1 MPIPRGVD
9 RGIVAAPK
17 PVAPK
22 PKVTVAGGIPR
33 GVDRGIV
40 AKPKPK
46 PQPVSST
53 AQWQPAA
60 TSPNAGGGNTGA
72 APATSVTDSS
82 APVGKVGKI
91 KADADAALQSQL
103 DAIAA
108 QWGLTRAQLDA
119 EEGEIG
125 RQWQLQKAELIRQ
138 ADIAQQQS
146 YNDMVN
152 RGILRSGITLTEALK
167 LEQAEER
174 ALAQGTKDEKV
185 SLADIANRRAAVAP
199 QEAAEVAAAN
209 AAHQAQ
215 LRDLEIMQAAYGQ
228 A

>member
-9 RGIVAAPK
+9 RGVVSAPK

-40 AKPKPK
+40 AKPKAVTAEPSRVA
-46 PQPVSST
+46 PAPAQST
-53 AQWQPAA
+53 PAPASPAPAQ
-60 TSPNAGGGNTGA
+60 
-72 APATSVTDSS
+72 ATSVTDSS
-82 APVGKVGKI
+82 APVGEVGKI
-91 KADADAALQSQL
+91 KADAEATLNAQL

-108 QWGLTRAQLDA
+108 QWNLTRAQLDA

-146 YNDMVN
+146 YSDMVE
-152 RGILRSGITLTEALK
+152 RGILRSGITLSEALQI
-167 LEQAEER
+167 EQAEER
-174 ALAQGTKDEKV
+174 ALAQGAMDETV
-185 SLADIANRRAAVAP
+185 SLADIANRRAALGP

-209 AAHQAQ
+209 AAHEAS
-215 LRDLEIMQAAYGQ
+215 LRDLEIMRAASGQ